1 MTVSRARSNL
11 VVFCA
16 HRLDLGGAGAAI
28 VKLWALQR
36 GVVLRKASQGAQAIR
51 DPDLIEMVSHCHAQ
65 TLRGMKWTVTRIK
78 AAAPQILASSRA
90 PL

>member
-1 MTVSRARSNL
+1 
-11 VVFCA
+11 
-16 HRLDLGGAGAAI
+16 
-28 VKLWALQR
+28 
-36 GVVLRKASQGAQAIR
+36 VLRKASQGAQAIR